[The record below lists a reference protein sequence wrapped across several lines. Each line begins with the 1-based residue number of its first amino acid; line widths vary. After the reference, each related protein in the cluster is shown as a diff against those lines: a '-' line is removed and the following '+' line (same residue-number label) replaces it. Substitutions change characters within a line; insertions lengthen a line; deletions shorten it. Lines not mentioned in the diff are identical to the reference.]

1 MRTIKTTLF
10 QLKKIGINKSDLINI
25 EQLGLYGFNTK
36 IINNMIRFEILPDV
50 LFIDDIGYFVKK
62 SEIFGIVE
70 TFLENTMSMYATVE
84 ENEKKLAE
92 SVDFI
97 EANKVKITPEALAK
111 VEAGEL
117 TIEEMLSKPI
127 DSNESI

>member
-127 DSNESI
+127 DSN